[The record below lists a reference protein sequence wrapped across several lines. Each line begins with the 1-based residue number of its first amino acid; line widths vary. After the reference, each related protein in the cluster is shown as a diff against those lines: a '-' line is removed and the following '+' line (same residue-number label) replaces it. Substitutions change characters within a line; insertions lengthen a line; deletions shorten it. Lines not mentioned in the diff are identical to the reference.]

1 MMNILG
7 KSKNNYRLF
16 FTFCVFSLVI
26 FFLPHSAFAA
36 FGLPTPMDM
45 YMYVIKLGYL
55 IGVNIILRL
64 AGLLV
69 WFGAFLIDIF
79 LNQELYNSVLGT
91 RLDGDRAAI
100 RIGWEIIRDFC
111 NMFYVFFLL
120 LIAFATITRNSSY
133 SAKNLLPKII
143 ISMLLINFS
152 MVIAKVVIDFGQVFL
167 FGIAGWMG
175 SFAGTGGAGAG
186 LTSITDYFESQF
198 TSNLN
203 PSLPALFLASFA
215 IFYTFLLALLYV
227 MLALF
232 LLIRLIYFVF
242 LVVVSPFAFFSMV
255 LPSMQN
261 YSSKWWH
268 ALVQNSIS
276 GPIFI
281 FFVYLATTMASTLQY
296 MTPIPMNPEL
306 GYWQNF
312 LVVIIPHIV
321 SIGML
326 WMAIPATQA
335 LGAAGSKQII
345 GGAFGLGNVA
355 MGMYATSKIAE
366 KGIKRGYKAIED
378 RSPSLAKKR
387 EGVQNSIAR
396 AKGSIGF
403 AGSEFATMKNI
414 DQNKQDEFDKAAK
427 KFGPKESVDLDRAKQ
442 LESSFTTAEKNY
454 IAMAAV
460 ERGKGDDFKKWLR
473 PELLSKKEETALFL
487 KRPDWAEMSSESR
500 EKISSGNGYD
510 NDANKRIADEAT
522 EIRRKSGG
530 SISSQEALMQ
540 ARTKEEIASWTAKGV
555 LNGKEKEIQGD
566 ALKDP
571 AVFGALKTTL
581 SASGMN
587 DFLRSI
593 KNISSKKNAA
603 REGAVRY
610 ANDSID
616 INNKLKNIDNSL
628 LAMSAGATAEEAF
641 GATAVD
647 SSGNRIINDADVLS
661 RIESGLSSNNMN
673 VKIASNI
680 HPNEFKKFGY
690 NLKKEV
696 ISGIA
701 ATKKEPDS
709 VDAIAESLENKI
721 KDMNNNKGA
730 AIAGGTNKLAYE
742 KQLKELNDKLDRAQN
757 TIR

>member
-7 KSKNNYRLF
+7 KSGNKYWPF
-16 FTFCVFSLVI
+16 FTFCAFSLVI
-26 FFLPHSAFAA
+26 FFLPHSVFAV
-36 FGLPTPMDM
+36 FGLPAPMDM
-45 YMYVIKLGYL
+45 YLYVIKLGYL

-69 WFGAFLIDIF
+69 WFGAILIDIF

-100 RIGWEIIRDFC
+100 RIGWEVIRDFC

-175 SFAGTGGAGAG
+175 SFAGTGGAGTG

-296 MTPIPMNPEL
+296 MTPIPINPEL

-366 KGIKRGYKAIED
+366 KGVKKGYKAIED
-378 RSPSLAKKR
+378 RSPSLANKR
-387 EGVQNSIAR
+387 EGVQKSIAQF
-396 AKGSIGF
+396 KGNLGLGG
-403 AGSEFATMKNI
+403 AALNTMKNI
-414 DQNKQDEFDKAAK
+414 DQNKQDKLDEAAK
-427 KFGPKESVDLDRAKQ
+427 KFGPKESIDLDFAKGIEG
-442 LESSFTTAEKNY
+442 LTTAQKNY
-454 IAMAAV
+454 IAIAAI
-460 ERGKGDDFKKWLR
+460 ERGKGKEFEKWLDMDSLSEKDR
-473 PELLSKKEETALFL
+473 ANLLMKK
-487 KRPDWAEMSSESR
+487 PDWAYMTSDAKVRVANGGYSKEAEDR
-500 EKISSGNGYD
+500 INADIKAIQIKDPKINN
-510 NDANKRIADEAT
+510 NDALKEARMNEEKFVWT
-522 EIRRKSGG
+522 EKA
-530 SISSQEALMQ
+530 AL
-540 ARTKEEIASWTAKGV
+540 S
-555 LNGKEKEIQGD
+555 NKEKEIQGD
-566 ALKDP
+566 SVADPVVFRALTETISK
-571 AVFGALKTTL
+571 A
-581 SASGMN
+581 GMN
-587 DFLRSI
+587 DYFKSI
-593 KNISSKKNAA
+593 TNKSKKANVVK
-603 REGAVRY
+603 GAVGY
-610 ANDSID
+610 ADSAIGDRSEHID
-616 INNKLKNIDNSL
+616 RALV
-628 LAMSAGATAEEAF
+628 AMSAGADANIAF
-641 GATAVD
+641 GKDLKDSLGQLVLTQDEFLGRVEEGFGQRMTAKTAVNVIPD
-647 SSGNRIINDADVLS
+647 NFRQYGYLLQPKMI
-661 RIESGLSSNNMN
+661 SGL
-673 VKIASNI
+673 
-680 HPNEFKKFGY
+680 
-690 NLKKEV
+690 
-696 ISGIA
+696 
-701 ATKKEPDS
+701 ATKREPDS
-709 VDAIAESLENKI
+709 LNAVAESL
-721 KDMNNNKGA
+721 NNRIDYMKNDKAGNAMA
-730 AIAGGTNKLAYE
+730 AAGGVSGKLAYQKQIDELE
-742 KQLKELNDKLDRAQN
+742 KNLGRAQN
-757 TIR
+757 TII